1 FCQSL
6 NKTSSKIKNV
16 KMSNTEQ
23 EATKCISRF
32 CERTADGESP
42 FSGFPLCQEHLD
54 EDLQR
59 CENRKADILEKLD
72 KLSCK
77 LGRQSLQLEKQALAI
92 EIQEIADMFDSI
104 QENLQQWKE
113 KLISSVQN
121 VHDGVSDRLEI
132 ASESDVCAKDIA
144 TVSNSGNMRDLIQLT
159 VSMES
164 WLDAATRK
172 TAEFD
177 QKRAQLRQRQNNNFG
192 IRSVGDVAAGVQHLQ
207 NLFDR
212 HLNDVMK
219 TCWLDDGETK
229 PTGMLEQDSEI
240 GDLTSK
246 PTHVAACTNTAGFF
260 GDASGRVVRADSVWH
275 EISQTLPQPCIFVAF
290 ENQSADHLLVLSLDG
305 SVRLKCQ
312 GESVSGQTAIKGFEC
327 DSRRQLLYVG
337 RANLVSVAD
346 LSGTL
351 LHTIDGERIKR
362 PFGTVHGMTANSDK
376 LFMLCATTLMCIN
389 KDSLLVDSEIR
400 SRVFNCL
407 TSASV
412 GVGLHGGKII
422 LSDAKLVT
430 QGKTR
435 KYKTSVYKICS
446 VSGELICCV
455 NFVSS
460 LLDENRHMCQVSVS
474 NTGFLF
480 LCNLPTLRV
489 LSGYNFESLASTSHS
504 EAPSD
509 LALLQSQIIVTSTG
523 TNVFSSRSKLHCYKF
538 HAECFFVSSRSQRMS
553 FTLMDRRGT
562 SIFEHLLVFTC
573 KLNTSN
579 IFIDSVEFFIEVY
592 TNYTN
597 DPCP

>member
-177 QKRAQLRQRQNNNFG
+177 QKEL
-192 IRSVGDVAAGVQHLQ
+192 SCDS
-207 NLFDR
+207 DR
-212 HLNDVMK
+212 TIILV
-219 TCWLDDGETK
+219 
-229 PTGMLEQDSEI
+229 
-240 GDLTSK
+240 
-246 PTHVAACTNTAGFF
+246 F
-260 GDASGRVVRADSVWH
+260 
-275 EISQTLPQPCIFVAF
+275 
-290 ENQSADHLLVLSLDG
+290 VLS
-305 SVRLKCQ
+305 
-312 GESVSGQTAIKGFEC
+312 E
-327 DSRRQLLYVG
+327 
-337 RANLVSVAD
+337 
-346 LSGTL
+346 
-351 LHTIDGERIKR
+351 
-362 PFGTVHGMTANSDK
+362 M
-376 LFMLCATTLMCIN
+376 
-389 KDSLLVDSEIR
+389 SLLVSSTCKI
-400 SRVFNCL
+400 CL
-407 TSASV
+407 T
-412 GVGLHGGKII
+412 GI
-422 LSDAKLVT
+422 
-430 QGKTR
+430 
-435 KYKTSVYKICS
+435 
-446 VSGELICCV
+446 
-455 NFVSS
+455 
-460 LLDENRHMCQVSVS
+460 
-474 NTGFLF
+474 
-480 LCNLPTLRV
+480 
-489 LSGYNFESLASTSHS
+489 
-504 EAPSD
+504 
-509 LALLQSQIIVTSTG
+509 
-523 TNVFSSRSKLHCYKF
+523 
-538 HAECFFVSSRSQRMS
+538 
-553 FTLMDRRGT
+553 
-562 SIFEHLLVFTC
+562 
-573 KLNTSN
+573 
-579 IFIDSVEFFIEVY
+579 
-592 TNYTN
+592 
-597 DPCP
+597 